1 MFRFACVTAMILVPV
16 AVTYGDEP
24 AIDLKGID
32 RTIQKGTGLQIDTSL
47 CSACVRPSRG
57 TPSLVRG

>member
-1 MFRFACVTAMILVPV
+1 MFRFACVTAMILVPA

-24 AIDLKGID
+24 AIDLTGID
-32 RTIQKGTGLQIDTSL
+32 RTIQKEPVYKSTPRYALLAFGP
-47 CSACVRPSRG
+47 ARG